1 MVDSDR
7 ERLLGYLLE
16 ALEDSERES
25 VEEEL
30 QRDPDLQEHL
40 LELRQALRPLWT
52 DKSDFASPLGLA
64 DRTCRLV
71 AAHDESAKPWADEGL
86 KKSRARPR
94 PATRAMTAVTGLS
107 GESARFSW
115 IDLSM
120 ATGICLVAILL
131 VFPAIQDSRY
141 NARRTGCQNNLR
153 MIGQSLDQYSQFHRG
168 YFPCLPQTGN
178 VAFAGSYAAVLKSC
192 ELLEDDR
199 WVLCPGSPVV
209 RGDDF
214 SIPTV
219 DQVMAMPE
227 GQELSRTRN
236 TIGGD
241 YGYGFGYM
249 ANGRYRDTRNLHRA
263 SFALMADAPSGN
275 SPDYQSL
282 NHGGRGQNV
291 LFEDFSVRF
300 LPRPTSDHPVDHFF
314 VNGEGVVAAG
324 VHANDSVI
332 GASSSTPFVFVGS
345 RATR

>member
-30 QRDPDLQEHL
+30 KHDPDLQERL
-40 LELRQALRPLWT
+40 SEFRQALRPLWT
-52 DKSDFASPLGLA
+52 EKSDFTPPPGLA
-64 DRTCRLV
+64 DRTCRFV
-71 AAHDESAKPWADEGL
+71 AAHDASAKPWAHDGL

-94 PATRAMTAVTGLS
+94 SATRAMTAVTGLS
-107 GESARFSW
+107 SEGVRFSW
-115 IDLSM
+115 LDLGV
-120 ATGICLVAILL
+120 ATGICLVAVLL

-141 NARRTGCQNNLR
+141 NARRTGCQNNLK
-153 MIGQSLDQYSQFHRG
+153 MIGMGLGQYSQLHGG
-168 YFPCLPQTGN
+168 YFPYVPRAGN
-178 VAFAGSYAAVLKSC
+178 AAFAGSYAAVLKSS

-199 WVLCPGSPVV
+199 WVLCPGSPVIH
-209 RGDDF
+209 GDDF

-219 DQVMAMPE
+219 AQVMALPE
-227 GQELSRTRN
+227 GQDLSRTRD

-241 YGYGFGYM
+241 FGYSFGYVVD
-249 ANGRYRDTRNLHRA
+249 GRYRGTRNLHRA
-263 SFALMADAPSGN
+263 SFALMADAPS
-275 SPDYQSL
+275 STLPDHQSL

-291 LFEDFSVRF
+291 LFEDLSVRF
-300 LPRPTSDHPVDHFF
+300 LPQPTLDDPVDHFF

-332 GASSSTPFVFVGS
+332 GASSSAPFVFVGS
-345 RATR
+345 GGSR

>member
-30 QRDPDLQEHL
+30 EHNPELQEHL
-40 LELRQALRPLWT
+40 SRFRQALRPLWT
-52 DKSDFASPLGLA
+52 DKPDFAPPPGLA

-71 AAHDESAKPWADEGL
+71 AADDESAKRRAYEGL
-86 KKSRARPR
+86 EKSRPR
-94 PATRAMTAVTGLS
+94 PRVAARAMTVVTGMS
-107 GESARFSW
+107 GESMRFSW
-115 IDLSM
+115 LDLSV

-131 VFPAIQDSRY
+131 VFPAVQDSRY

-153 MIGQSLDQYSQFHRG
+153 MIGQSLGQYNQFHGG
-168 YFPCLPQTGN
+168 YFPYVPRTGN
-178 VAFAGSYAAVLKSC
+178 VAFAGSYAAALKSS

-214 SIPTV
+214 SIPTL
-219 DQVMAMPE
+219 DQIMAMPQ
-227 GQELSRTRN
+227 GPELSRTRK

-241 YGYGFGYM
+241 FGYCFGYM
-249 ANGRYRDTRNLHRA
+249 VDGRYRGTRNLRRA
-263 SFALMADAPSGN
+263 SFAIMADAPSGT
-275 SPDYQSL
+275 SPDHQSL

-300 LPRPTSDHPVDHFF
+300 LPRPTWDDPVDHFF
-314 VNGEGVVAAG
+314 VNGEGLVAAG

-345 RATR
+345 RGVR

>member
-1 MVDSDR
+1 MVDSDQ

-30 QRDPDLQEHL
+30 KRDPDLQEHL
-40 LELRQALRPLWT
+40 SGLRQALSPLWT
-52 DKSDFASPLGLA
+52 DKWDFAPPPGLA
-64 DRTCRLV
+64 DRICRLV
-71 AAHDESAKPWADEGL
+71 AAHNESAQRRAGEGL
-86 KKSRARPR
+86 EKSRARR
-94 PATRAMTAVTGLS
+94 RTATRAMTAVTGLS

-115 IDLSM
+115 LDLSV

-131 VFPAIQDSRY
+131 VFPAVQDSRY

-153 MIGQSLDQYSQFHRG
+153 MIGQSLGQYSEFNGG
-168 YFPCLPQTGN
+168 YFPYVPRTGK
-178 VAFAGSYAAVLKSC
+178 VAFAGSYAAALKSS

-199 WVLCPGSPVV
+199 WVLCPGSPVI
-209 RGDDF
+209 RGDGF

-219 DQVMAMPE
+219 DQVMAMPD

-236 TIGGD
+236 SIGGD
-241 YGYGFGYM
+241 LGYGFGYM
-249 ANGRYRDTRNLHRA
+249 ADGRYRGTRNLRRA
-263 SFALMADAPSGN
+263 SFALMADAPSGD

-282 NHGGRGQNV
+282 NHAGRGQNV
-291 LFEDFSVRF
+291 LFEDSSVRF
-300 LPRPTSDHPVDHFF
+300 LPRPTWDDPVDHFF

-332 GASSSTPFVFVGS
+332 GASGSTPVVFVGS
-345 RATR
+345 RGIR